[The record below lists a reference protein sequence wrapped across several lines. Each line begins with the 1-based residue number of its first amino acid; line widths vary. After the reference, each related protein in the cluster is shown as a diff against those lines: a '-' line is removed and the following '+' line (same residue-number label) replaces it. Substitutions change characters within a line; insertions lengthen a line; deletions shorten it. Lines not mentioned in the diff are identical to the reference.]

1 MYAGEYWG
9 IGWIFICKLIWRKI
23 TIPSLDPRCSL
34 NMAKHQYHILYVD
47 DEENNLIVFKNAF
60 FRDYHVHT
68 ALSAEQGLRILERY
82 MIHLIITDQKMPGM
96 TGVEFLE
103 KVVKSHPETMRL
115 ILTAYSDID
124 FIMRAINKC
133 GIYRY
138 ILKPWDTRELK
149 IIIDKALQIYQL
161 GQDKKHLLENLEKA
175 NKDLE
180 DKVRART
187 LELKLKNE
195 ELTRIN
201 NIKDKL
207 FTIISHDL
215 KQPLVSLGV
224 FFEVLKQLPENVSR
238 EKLDQFYLKLQANLQ
253 DVTSLLDNLLFW
265 SQSQM
270 GHNHIQ
276 NRPVSI
282 VELVKRNIE
291 LYKVSALQKEISIH
305 FLHDPP
311 DPLVVGDENVINLVL
326 RNLLNNAIKYS
337 RKKGSITVNLE
348 PRDENLAISVKD
360 RGVGMSRKLMNNLF
374 ELDYLSTTRGT
385 SNEKGTG
392 LGLKLCKEYLDR
404 QSGSISV
411 VSEKGKGSTFT
422 ITLPLK

>member
-1 MYAGEYWG
+1 MTDH
-9 IGWIFICKLIWRKI
+9 R
-23 TIPSLDPRCSL
+23 
-34 NMAKHQYHILYVD
+34 YHILYVD
-47 DEENNLIVFKNAF
+47 DEENNLVVFKNAF

-68 ALSAEQGLRILERY
+68 ALSAEEGLGILDQY

-149 IIIDKALQIYQL
+149 IIIDKALQNYQL
-161 GQDKKHLLENLEKA
+161 AQDKKHLIENLEKA
-175 NKDLE
+175 NKELE
-180 DKVRART
+180 DKVKART
-187 LELKLKNE
+187 RELKINNE
-195 ELTRIN
+195 ELMKIN
-201 NIKDKL
+201 QIKDKL

-215 KQPLVSLGV
+215 KQPLVSLSV
-224 FFEVLKQLPENVSR
+224 FFEILKQLPEDVSR
-238 EKLDQFYLKLQANLQ
+238 EKLDQFYMKLQANLQ

-270 GHNHIQ
+270 GSNHIDLKPI
-276 NRPVSI
+276 RI
-282 VELVKRNIE
+282 VELIHKNIE
-291 LYKVSALQKEISIH
+291 LYRVSALQKDISINFKH
-305 FLHDPP
+305 LTSN
-311 DPLVVGDENVINLVL
+311 PLVIGDENIINLVM

-337 RKKGSITVNLE
+337 KKKSSITVNME
-348 PRDENLAISVKD
+348 PRNGDLAISVKD
-360 RGVGMSRKLMNNLF
+360 RGVGMSKKLITRLF
-374 ELDYLSTTRGT
+374 EKDYHSSARGT

-392 LGLKLCKEYLDR
+392 LGLKLCKEYLLL
-404 QSGSISV
+404 QSGDIYV
-411 VSEKGKGSTFT
+411 ESEKGKGSKVTF
-422 ITLPLK
+422 TLPLKG